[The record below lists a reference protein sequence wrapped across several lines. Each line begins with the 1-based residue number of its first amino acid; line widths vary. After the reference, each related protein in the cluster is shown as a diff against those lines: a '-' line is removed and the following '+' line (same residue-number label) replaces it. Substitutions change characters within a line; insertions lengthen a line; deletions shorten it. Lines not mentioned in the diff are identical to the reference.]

1 MIMTNSV
8 SFTLPYPPSANR
20 YWRSYRGRVVKS
32 EEARAYQQEAGWIA
46 KASGFDCTKSDVA
59 ITVKVYRPQKSGDLD
74 NFLKVTLDSLKG
86 IIYDDD
92 KQVKVI
98 HAERYDDKKNPRVDL
113 LIEVV

>member
-1 MIMTNSV
+1 MTNSV

-92 KQVKVI
+92 DQITVI

-113 LIEVV
+113 FIEVV